1 MSPPPLCEPG
11 ALHLSA
17 WLPIPFNAVLPAG
30 QEASAVLLTRISRE
44 SWDPCVRKNLQE
56 PAPVS
61 DTYTLIDT
69 SPPSSP
75 EALPWAS
82 QGHVV
87 CERAGEPLCGTL
99 GLPYWACSAAAEETS
114 SSKKSRVGRSMAT
127 ANPSPVQASLFASG
141 DQTSGSYRLPE

>member
-1 MSPPPLCEPG
+1 
-11 ALHLSA
+11 
-17 WLPIPFNAVLPAG
+17 
-30 QEASAVLLTRISRE
+30 VLLTRISRE
-44 SWDPCVRKNLQE
+44 SWGRKNLQE

-75 EALPWAS
+75 EALPWVS

-99 GLPYWACSAAAEETS
+99 GLPYWACSAAAEEAS
-114 SSKKSRVGRSMAT
+114 SSKKSRVGRSMAA
-127 ANPSPVQASLFASG
+127 ANPSPVQALG
-141 DQTSGSYRLPE
+141 DQTSGSCRLPE